1 MQCCTHCVMEWR
13 SAAQSIGMMIS
24 LSLTSHIERERDRE
38 RCLLVLVHMHM
49 PCPAFH
55 IKYSA
60 HQSLG
65 VLPSAKRQA
74 RGFTCPFPS
83 QSQRARAAVFVG
95 TTMLACLLHYST
107 ISLSLYLSAKKVYP
121 KDFERRER
129 ESVWHVW
136 MQHSSRKSAAR
147 RLLLQQIAM
156 HAGGNGEAGNAGRD
170 CDGPVRSLTLWEAA
184 LN

>member
-1 MQCCTHCVMEWR
+1 MAQRR
-13 SAAQSIGMMIS
+13 SSSIGMIS
-24 LSLTSHIERERDRE
+24 LSLTSHRERERERDV
-38 RCLLVLVHMHM
+38 CWCWCMHMHM

-95 TTMLACLLHYST
+95 TTMLACLLAALLYYLSLS
-107 ISLSLYLSAKKVYP
+107 ISLQRKFTAKILKG
-121 KDFERRER
+121 ER
-129 ESVWHVW
+129 ECLSVWHVCGCSIAAERA
-136 MQHSSRKSAAR
+136 QHDDYYCSRSRCMPAV
-147 RLLLQQIAM
+147 M
-156 HAGGNGEAGNAGRD
+156 
-170 CDGPVRSLTLWEAA
+170 V
-184 LN
+184 